1 MDGRGRQLLI
11 LLAGIGAV
19 VLATVIGRQD
29 VMGPIL
35 EPPPVGRLLFG
46 AAAVIVGVVLVMRAA
61 RSAIRCSALGGD
73 PRALIRAVR
82 LMFLAVAA
90 FAAAAGWFLGSAL
103 PIVVALVIAGV
114 DVIETT
120 VLHAGRPRAP
130 CDASE
135 PERPPAMTDSDEGG
149 PTPPA
154 RDSGVT
160 ARSLRGP
167 PSAACAHAPAGLG
180 QSSMAADARQRPG
193 RSPDCSARHGPE
205 RAIEPGVHADRDEG
219 AGRSSRP

>member
-11 LLAGIGAV
+11 LLGGIGAV
-19 VLATVIGRQD
+19 LAASIVGRQD

-35 EPPPVGRLLFG
+35 EPPPIGRLLFG
-46 AAAVIVGVVLVMRAA
+46 IAAVLVGVVLVMRA
-61 RSAIRCSALGGD
+61 LGRFGAASGD

-120 VLHAGRPRAP
+120 LLMLVVHVRAADPTRGRA
-130 CDASE
+130 
-135 PERPPAMTDSDEGG
+135 ERP
-149 PTPPA
+149 
-154 RDSGVT
+154 
-160 ARSLRGP
+160 
-167 PSAACAHAPAGLG
+167 
-180 QSSMAADARQRPG
+180 
-193 RSPDCSARHGPE
+193 
-205 RAIEPGVHADRDEG
+205 
-219 AGRSSRP
+219 